1 MTAVLQRTGRRAVPA
16 TPPAVPTT
24 EPRPAPVTP
33 PAVPATTA
41 APRPGGVAVVLG
53 SRPEVFKLAPVL
65 GALGDAA
72 RLVRCGRP
80 LPGGHS
86 DVGPAIPDTGADVRS
101 CGIAVAL
108 ERFQQ
113 VFAADRP
120 EAVLVA
126 GETDTAL
133 AAALAAR
140 SQGLPL
146 VRVDAGV
153 RGHDFEFPEEH
164 NRVLLDRMSDV
175 LCAPTPVDVDNLEA
189 EGLGVR
195 DVRLTGGT
203 TVEAVRH
210 RLMAEPDRLNVLRTW
225 GLEPDRYV
233 LATLSHPEN
242 TDDEEALFAITNQLA
257 GVVDAGFR
265 VVVPADPRTRAAM
278 TRAGASG
285 MGLRVVD
292 RLWHSEFLA
301 LAKHAGL
308 LVTDSGAVQEEATVL
323 KRPVLVA
330 RRSTERPAVLRDFG
344 RLVGPHDD
352 TTAIALDWLVDG
364 DERRAGLADLPSP
377 FGDARSGERIASA
390 AREVVRFTAR
400 R

>member
-1 MTAVLQRTGRRAVPA
+1 MTAVLQHAER
-16 TPPAVPTT
+16 PAVPTT
-24 EPRPAPVTP
+24 P
-33 PAVPATTA
+33 PARPSTAA
-41 APRPGGVAVVLG
+41 APRPAGVAVVLG
-53 SRPEVFKLAPVL
+53 ARPEVFKLAPVL
-65 GALGDAA
+65 GALGDTA
-72 RLVRCGRP
+72 RLVRCGRR
-80 LPGGHS
+80 LPSGPS
-86 DVGPAIPDTGADVRS
+86 DARLDLVFPGAGADFRS
-101 CGIAVAL
+101 AAIAVAL
-108 ERFQQ
+108 EQFQQ

-126 GETDTAL
+126 GESDTAL
-133 AAALAAR
+133 AGALAAR
-140 SQGLPL
+140 SRGIPL

-153 RGHDFEFPEEH
+153 RGHDLGLPEEH

-175 LCAPTPVDVDNLEA
+175 LCAPTPVAVGNLEA

-242 TDDEEALFAITNQLA
+242 LDDEEALFAITNQLA
-257 GVVDAGFR
+257 GVVDAGHP
-265 VVVPADPRTRAAM
+265 VVLPADPRTREAV
-278 TRAGASG
+278 TRAGVLSSG
-285 MGLRVVD
+285 MDLRVVD

-308 LVTDSGAVQEEATVL
+308 LVTDSGAVQEEATAL
-323 KRPVLVA
+323 KRPVLVV
-330 RRSTERPAVLRDFG
+330 RRSTERPEVLRDFG

-352 TTAIALDWLVDG
+352 ITAIALDWLVDG
-364 DERRAGLADLPSP
+364 DERRARLADLPSP
-377 FGDARSGERIASA
+377 FGDARSGRRIAAAVRDLVGPA
-390 AREVVRFTAR
+390 ARR
-400 R
+400 

>member
-1 MTAVLQRTGRRAVPA
+1 MTAVLQHTERRAVPA
-16 TPPAVPTT
+16 VTSPAEPTATPPARPT
-24 EPRPAPVTP
+24 A
-33 PAVPATTA
+33 TA
-41 APRPGGVAVVLG
+41 APRAGSVAVVLG

-65 GALGDAA
+65 SALGDTA
-72 RLVRCGRP
+72 RLVRCGRHP
-80 LPGGHS
+80 LRGRS
-86 DVGPAIPDTGADVRS
+86 DVRLDLAFPGTAADARS
-101 CGIAVAL
+101 CEIAVAL
-108 ERFQQ
+108 DRFQRD
-113 VFAADRP
+113 FAADRP

-133 AAALAAR
+133 AGALAAR
-140 SQGLPL
+140 ARGIPL

-153 RGHDFEFPEEH
+153 RGHDLGLPEEH

-175 LCAPTPVDVDNLEA
+175 LCAPTPVNVGNLEA

-210 RLMAEPDRLNVLRTW
+210 RLMAEPDRRTVLRTW

-233 LATLSHPEN
+233 LATLGHPEN

-257 GVVDAGFR
+257 GVVDAGYP
-265 VVVPADPRTRAAM
+265 VVVPADPRTKAAVA
-278 TRAGASG
+278 RAGVLSSG
-285 MGLRVVD
+285 MDLRVVD

-323 KRPVLVA
+323 KRPVLVV
-330 RRSTERPAVLRDFG
+330 RRSTERPEVLRDFG

-352 TTAIALDWLVDG
+352 IASIALDWLVDG
-364 DERRAGLADLPSP
+364 DERRARLADVPSP
-377 FGDARSGERIASA
+377 FGDARSGERIATAVRDLVRPA
-390 AREVVRFTAR
+390 ARR
-400 R
+400 